1 VKKGG
6 PSGLQKEEE
15 QELEGKPALVLFL
28 AMCCHPGDNELQA
41 CC

>member
-1 VKKGG
+1 VKRGG

-15 QELEGKPALVLFL
+15 QELEGKPPFVLFL
-28 AMCCHPGDNELQA
+28 AMCHPGDNEQQA